1 MEEERENNKM
11 KMEEGGRHHRPSLE
25 VSSCGGLGVECGS
38 LGAVASPKSLQRV
51 TWESSSTTSEG
62 RSQSITG
69 WMSTSARACRCCV
82 NPSRSRRECGG
93 FMHLSTRAHNR
104 STQQPPPGRSIH
116 PSAAPAAAVSANG
129 MCTQGQSTPNVW
141 FFFRLINTSSCI
153 HMQKDPY
160 YTLLLALHL
169 YLQVKV
175 YTLPPSLNILCFS
188 NHFSY

>member
-1 MEEERENNKM
+1 MIFLVVTAREHM
-11 KMEEGGRHHRPSLE
+11 
-25 VSSCGGLGVECGS
+25 
-38 LGAVASPKSLQRV
+38 Q
-51 TWESSSTTSEG
+51 G

-141 FFFRLINTSSCI
+141 FFFRLINTSPCI